1 MSQDKLEILTKEVTL
16 KLLSGQALANGVASP
31 TAKDVPEPSSRVA
44 VIKVFDSLV
53 SKGGAGESGF
63 TSYESIQKASL
74 AAIEN
79 GASKIGYYVDSPGGE
94 AFGMAP
100 LAHFIASIPQV
111 YGVETFAFTDGIAH
125 SAAYGIFSAAQRT
138 YAVPSSSLGSIG
150 TLLTLVD
157 DSKAIE
163 NSDRNYIIM
172 RSKPE
177 KAIGNPIEGY
187 SPEALAKYEAILE
200 EMDSIFNNIVAENRP
215 VLSIQD
221 IIDMKGSTFMA
232 QKALEL
238 KLVDKLVPTFN
249 DVLQLETKSKP
260 TKSRGVTMTLEEC
273 KAKLE
278 AAEAELKE
286 LRASS
291 TQIAVKAIAD
301 ERARCLD
308 ILEAASTLKISNQEQ
323 VTKRIK
329 AGTSKEDTLD
339 IFTAIAEAV
348 GVASA
353 IDTTASAVQSTVLP
367 ETKGKPLQLEGY
379 EDLSS
384 SDILAAAQ
392 QLSKGVK

>member
-260 TKSRGVTMTLEEC
+260 TKSRGVTMTLEEY